1 MTSDR
6 RAAERLGAGLPCQ
19 RGYCAWLG
27 RKGLLLDRGKP
38 IAWPGRA
45 GGMPRKEWFLL
56 VLGYASRCLATGT
69 GWR

>member
-27 RKGLLLDRGKP
+27 RMGLLLDRGEH
-38 IAWPGRA
+38 AARPGSA
-45 GGMPRKEWFLL
+45 GEIPWKEWPLL
-56 VLGYASRCLATGT
+56 VLGYAS
-69 GWR
+69 